1 METVVRGERGQ
12 ASCLALAAACV
23 MLAACGSGTVRSH
36 RASAGP
42 TVASIRAVT
51 PVRPGVVDL
60 EVSSPAV
67 GRTAVRIILPRDYGG
82 RPAARWSVLYLLHG
96 CCDSYLSWTRSTD
109 IVPDPIEESI
119 YAENLAFTRPPAAA
133 EHPGHRRPIRQRH
146 PQLALLAAR
155 VAQGMA
161 GDRTSPRHQL
171 ASDVVP
177 AARRRSA
184 LGASRATAR
193 WRRGLH
199 S

>member
-1 METVVRGERGQ
+1 
-12 ASCLALAAACV
+12 

-119 YAENLAFTRPPAAA
+119 YAENLAFTARLRQLSIPATVDLYDNGT
-133 EHPGHRRPIRQRH
+133 HSWPYWQRELH
-146 PQLALLAAR
+146 KAWPVIAR
-155 VAQGMA
+155 
-161 GDRTSPRHQL
+161 
-171 ASDVVP
+171 
-177 AARRRSA
+177 A
-184 LGASRATAR
+184 LGIS
-193 WRRGLH
+193 
-199 S
+199 